1 MSGGRAPS
9 KNVTWTKPQ
18 EPTFLKAF
26 KDKVGYKEPVSIDA
40 KREAGPPPSVEDRE
54 DREDEL
60 PTVVVLKAGDVNQ
73 DEFMQ
78 YRKTTKKKG
87 VLAL

>member
-1 MSGGRAPS
+1 M
-9 KNVTWTKPQ
+9 TT
-18 EPTFLKAF
+18 TYHLLLT
-26 KDKVGYKEPVSIDA
+26 DA

-73 DEFMQ
+73 DEFIE

-87 VLAL
+87 VLTL

>member
-1 MSGGRAPS
+1 M
-9 KNVTWTKPQ
+9 T
-18 EPTFLKAF
+18 
-26 KDKVGYKEPVSIDA
+26 DA